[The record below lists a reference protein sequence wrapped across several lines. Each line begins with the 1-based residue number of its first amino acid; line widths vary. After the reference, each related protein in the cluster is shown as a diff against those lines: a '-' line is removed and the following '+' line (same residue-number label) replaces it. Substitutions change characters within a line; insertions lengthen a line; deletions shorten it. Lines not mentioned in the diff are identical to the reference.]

1 MTGPE
6 SSRSKPLKIGEI
18 AVANRVL
25 LAPMSGVTDAPFRRL
40 AATLGAGLVVSEMT
54 ASDELVHGRPMSL
67 LRCETAGVGPHVVQ
81 LAGCEAH
88 WMAEGA
94 RVAEASGA
102 DIIDINMGCPAR
114 HVTGGQSGSAL
125 MRDLDHALTLIEATI
140 AAVKVPVTLKM
151 RLGWDDRS
159 LNAPELAR
167 RAEQAGV
174 QMITVHGRTRC
185 QFYKGTADWAAV
197 RAVRDAVSVPLVVN
211 GDITSFEKA
220 VQALEVS
227 GADAVMIGRG
237 AQGQPW
243 LPGQI
248 GRRLETGQ
256 AETTPSL
263 AEQLAHVRALYD
275 EVCSHYGLR
284 IGLKHARKHLG
295 WALEIAAQCS
305 RAPAETL
312 KGWRQKIL
320 TAEDPHRVHRSL
332 QDAFD
337 DFCMECCR
345 MTSVA
350 EHRRAVPAD
359 SEAILNA
366 LPNPVLLVAPDGRI
380 VDANIAAE
388 SFFEISTQFLR
399 RQSLK
404 ELVPFGSPLL
414 ALIDQVRSS
423 GSPVNEYKVDLGT
436 PRIGGDR
443 QVDLHVAPLTER
455 PGHIVVMLQE
465 RTIADKMD
473 RQLTH
478 RSAAR
483 SVIALAAML
492 AHEIKNPLSG
502 IRGAAQLL
510 EQAASSEDRM
520 LTRLICDEADRIV
533 TLVDRMEVFGDD
545 RPVARGP
552 VNIHSVLDH
561 VKRLAQSGF
570 ARNVRFIEDYDPSL
584 PPVLA
589 NQDQLI
595 QVFLN
600 LVKNA
605 AEAVADLGSD
615 AEIQLTTAFRPGVR
629 LSVPGKKSRVSLPL
643 EFCVKDNGSGVPE
656 DLLPNLFDPFVTTK
670 QTGSGLGL
678 ALVAKIVGDHGGI
691 IECESQP
698 RKTTFRVLMP
708 MFNPTKQFDQSNRD
722 GVPGTLP
729 PASQDAR

>member
-1 MTGPE
+1 
-6 SSRSKPLKIGEI
+6 
-18 AVANRVL
+18 
-25 LAPMSGVTDAPFRRL
+25 
-40 AATLGAGLVVSEMT
+40 
-54 ASDELVHGRPMSL
+54 
-67 LRCETAGVGPHVVQ
+67 
-81 LAGCEAH
+81 
-88 WMAEGA
+88 
-94 RVAEASGA
+94 
-102 DIIDINMGCPAR
+102 
-114 HVTGGQSGSAL
+114 
-125 MRDLDHALTLIEATI
+125 
-140 AAVKVPVTLKM
+140 
-151 RLGWDDRS
+151 
-159 LNAPELAR
+159 
-167 RAEQAGV
+167 
-174 QMITVHGRTRC
+174 
-185 QFYKGTADWAAV
+185 
-197 RAVRDAVSVPLVVN
+197 
-211 GDITSFEKA
+211 
-220 VQALEVS
+220 
-227 GADAVMIGRG
+227 
-237 AQGQPW
+237 
-243 LPGQI
+243 
-248 GRRLETGQ
+248 
-256 AETTPSL
+256 
-263 AEQLAHVRALYD
+263 
-275 EVCSHYGLR
+275 
-284 IGLKHARKHLG
+284 
-295 WALEIAAQCS
+295 
-305 RAPAETL
+305 
-312 KGWRQKIL
+312 
-320 TAEDPHRVHRSL
+320 
-332 QDAFD
+332 
-337 DFCMECCR
+337 
-345 MTSVA
+345 MTSAA
-350 EHRRAVPAD
+350 EHRRPVPTDA
-359 SEAILNA
+359 EAILNA
-366 LPNPVLLVAPDGRI
+366 LPNPVLLIAPDGRI
-380 VDANIAAE
+380 VDANMAAE
-388 SFFEISTQFLR
+388 SFFEISTQFLQ

-414 ALIDQVRSS
+414 ALIDQVRTSA
-423 GSPVNEYKVDLGT
+423 SPVNEYKVDLGT

-510 EQAASSEDRM
+510 EQQASSEDRM

-570 ARNVRFIEDYDPSL
+570 ARNVRFIEEYDPSL

-643 EFCVKDNGSGVPE
+643 EF
-656 DLLPNLFDPFVTTK
+656 DPFVTTK

-698 RKTTFRVLMP
+698 RKTTFRVLLP
-708 MFNPTKQFDQSNRD
+708 MYTAAKNFDHGNRED
-722 GVPGTLP
+722 VSGTP
-729 PASQDAR
+729 SHASQNAR